1 MGCTESKSK
10 SRKSRK
16 LTKGSPVEI
25 VVSITSQNASVKST
39 RSQTRLSNT
48 KAKSLHNTNISD
60 GIVPV
65 NQRPKFENPTY
76 GSDKLLWLVDL
87 KSTSKKRKGL
97 KDKMIESEGK
107 NVHPFI

>member
-10 SRKSRK
+10 LRKSRK

-25 VVSITSQNASVKST
+25 VVSINASVKST

-48 KAKSLHNTNISD
+48 KAKPLLNANISD
-60 GIVPV
+60 GIVGV
-65 NQRPKFENPTY
+65 KQRPTLENPTY

-107 NVHPFI
+107 NVHPFL

>member
-10 SRKSRK
+10 LRKSRK

-25 VVSITSQNASVKST
+25 VVSINASVKST

-48 KAKSLHNTNISD
+48 KAKSLLNANISD
-60 GIVPV
+60 GIVGV
-65 NQRPKFENPTY
+65 KQRPTLENPTY

-107 NVHPFI
+107 NVHPFL